1 MILAFDI
8 GNTNIKAALID
19 GETIIHQ
26 WRLSTDPK
34 RTGDEYFSALRPL
47 FIDAGIDFSEID
59 DAVISSVV
67 PALIGPFIIV
77 TQHFCKKKPLV
88 IGPEIFPE
96 LSVKIPETA
105 THEIGTDLLC
115 DAVAAWEK
123 YKVPAIIIDFG
134 TALSFTAVDCEGNIA
149 GIAIAPGLGTAI
161 NSLFKNTAQL
171 PCVPME
177 VPESSLGK
185 NTVWAI
191 QSGIFLGYKGLVESM
206 VSRMKTDISKE
217 SMTKKEDIKV
227 IATGGLNSMLQPI
240 TKCINFIDKDLTITG
255 MMLIFKAVRK

>member
-19 GETIIHQ
+19 GETITHQ

-47 FIDAGIDFSEID
+47 FIDAGIDFSGID

-123 YKVPAIIIDFG
+123 YKVPAIVIDFG

-217 SMTKKEDIKV
+217 SMTKKEYIKV

>member
-19 GETIIHQ
+19 GETITHQ

-47 FIDAGIDFSEID
+47 FIDAGIDFSGID

-123 YKVPAIIIDFG
+123 YKVPAIVIDFG

-227 IATGGLNSMLQPI
+227 IATGGFNSMLQPI

>member
-47 FIDAGIDFSEID
+47 FIDAGIDFSGID

-96 LSVKIPETA
+96 FSVKIPETA

-123 YKVPAIIIDFG
+123 YKVPAIVIDFG

>member
-26 WRLSTDPK
+26 WRLSTDLK

-47 FIDAGIDFSEID
+47 FIDAGIDFSGID

-123 YKVPAIIIDFG
+123 YKVPAIVIDFG

>member
-19 GETIIHQ
+19 GETIAHQ

-47 FIDAGIDFSEID
+47 FIDAGIDFSGID

-123 YKVPAIIIDFG
+123 YKVPAIVIDFG

-161 NSLFKNTAQL
+161 NSLFNNTAQL

-255 MMLIFKAVRK
+255 MLLILKAVRK

>member
-19 GETIIHQ
+19 GETITHQ

-47 FIDAGIDFSEID
+47 FIDAGIDFSGID

-88 IGPEIFPE
+88 IGPEIFSE

-123 YKVPAIIIDFG
+123 YKVPAIVIDFG

>member
-47 FIDAGIDFSEID
+47 FIDAGIDFSGID

>member
-47 FIDAGIDFSEID
+47 FIDAGIDFSGID

-123 YKVPAIIIDFG
+123 YKVPAIVIDFG

-206 VSRMKTDISKE
+206 VNRMKTDISKE

>member
-8 GNTNIKAALID
+8 GNTNIKVALID
-19 GETIIHQ
+19 GETIAHQ

-123 YKVPAIIIDFG
+123 YKVPAIVIDFG

>member
-19 GETIIHQ
+19 GETITHQ

-47 FIDAGIDFSEID
+47 FIDAGIDFSGID

-96 LSVKIPETA
+96 LPVKIPETA

-123 YKVPAIIIDFG
+123 YKVPAIVIDFG

-171 PCVPME
+171 PCVSME

>member
-19 GETIIHQ
+19 GETITHQ

-47 FIDAGIDFSEID
+47 FIDAGIDFSGID

-96 LSVKIPETA
+96 LPVKIPETA

-123 YKVPAIIIDFG
+123 YKVPAIVIDFG

-161 NSLFKNTAQL
+161 NSLTA
-171 PCVPME
+171 
-177 VPESSLGK
+177 
-185 NTVWAI
+185 
-191 QSGIFLGYKGLVESM
+191 FLQ
-206 VSRMKTDISKE
+206 
-217 SMTKKEDIKV
+217 KK
-227 IATGGLNSMLQPI
+227 AACNRTG
-240 TKCINFIDKDLTITG
+240 NFS
-255 MMLIFKAVRK
+255 

>member
-8 GNTNIKAALID
+8 GNTNIKAALTD
-19 GETIIHQ
+19 GETIAHQ

-47 FIDAGIDFSEID
+47 FIDAGIDFSGID

-123 YKVPAIIIDFG
+123 YKVPAIVIDFG

>member
-47 FIDAGIDFSEID
+47 FIDAGIDFSGID

-123 YKVPAIIIDFG
+123 YKVPAIVIDFG
-134 TALSFTAVDCEGNIA
+134 TALSFTTVDCEGNIA

-240 TKCINFIDKDLTITG
+240 TKCINFIDNDLTITG

>member
-19 GETIIHQ
+19 GETIAHQ

-34 RTGDEYFSALRPL
+34 RTGDEYFSVLRPL
-47 FIDAGIDFSEID
+47 FIDAGIDFSGID

-123 YKVPAIIIDFG
+123 YKVPAIVIDFG
-134 TALSFTAVDCEGNIA
+134 TAISFTAVDCEGNIA

>member
-8 GNTNIKAALID
+8 GNTNIKVA
-19 GETIIHQ
+19 IIEDEKITHQ

-47 FIDAGIDFSEID
+47 FIDAGIDFSKIE
-59 DAVISSVV
+59 DAVISAVV

-77 TQHFCKKKPLV
+77 TQHFCGKKPLI
-88 IGPEIFPE
+88 IGPEIYSKLP
-96 LSVKIPETA
+96 VKIPETA
-105 THEIGTDLLC
+105 VHEIGTDLLS

-123 YKVPAIIIDFG
+123 YKTPAIVIDFG
-134 TALSFTAVDCEGNIA
+134 TALSFTAVDHKGNIA

-171 PCVPME
+171 PSVPME

-206 VSRMKTDISKE
+206 VSKMKTDLSKE

-240 TKCINFIDKDLTITG
+240 TKCFNFIDKDLTITG
-255 MMLIFKAVRK
+255 MLMILKAVRK